1 MLPGRREAL
10 FLLARLG
17 IFLGNI
23 SPGFADSGLHLL
35 FDSQLGVNFGKYKPT
50 CLLPQRIKLNHSYLS
65 SGSRRQLTVLPVR
78 AIL

>member
-17 IFLGNI
+17 IFLGNV

-50 CLLPQRIKLNHSYLS
+50 CLLP
-65 SGSRRQLTVLPVR
+65 
-78 AIL
+78 